1 MFLQAPPYHSKTK
14 LQQQH
19 SFVEVATSYHQLF
32 AAADSIN
39 SPYTCS
45 GIHTKHLFKLRH
57 ILNLNLL
64 ARLKYAPICLTKEI
78 LFEKG
83 AHKQVAS

>member
-39 SPYTCS
+39 SPIYMFRYSYEAFIQITT
-45 GIHTKHLFKLRH
+45 HPQ
-57 ILNLNLL
+57 
-64 ARLKYAPICLTKEI
+64 LKPLGKT
-78 LFEKG
+78 
-83 AHKQVAS
+83 